1 MEGAAP
7 QPETLQAC
15 TVWAACLCIMIGAVT
30 ASQLLRSVA
39 AACQYSTGIWGSMLG
54 KICISEAVLGKNWVN
69 LRGLLP
75 NRSFHRTSLGKPRS
89 AGELQR

>member
-1 MEGAAP
+1 
-7 QPETLQAC
+7 
-15 TVWAACLCIMIGAVT
+15 
-30 ASQLLRSVA
+30 
-39 AACQYSTGIWGSMLG
+39 MLG